1 MAIAGP
7 RVNFIPGYISS
18 RTCAITCEVEC
29 QNAFFPPSSFHVYKI
44 RLPSVVKG
52 VVVSTMVPLK
62 EAEITFLANPS
73 LMLLA
78 TSMGVIPGA
87 NSLTDPSGKVILI
100 IFYIFRNA
108 NIGHC
113 KNTYKI

>member
-1 MAIAGP
+1 M
-7 RVNFIPGYISS
+7 
-18 RTCAITCEVEC
+18 TCEVEC
-29 QNAFFPPSSFHVYKI
+29 QKAFFPLSSFHVYNI

-52 VVVSTMVPLK
+52 VVVSIVVPLK

-78 TSMGVIPGA
+78 TSIGGTPDV

-100 IFYIFRNA
+100 IV
-108 NIGHC
+108 C
-113 KNTYKI
+113 